1 MRTKSAYVAILLA
14 LAAGTALTVVSC
26 TPDTTAPRAVA
37 AAAPMTTQA
46 KVDDLRQKYDWI
58 GKYHTDGLA
67 YIYSK
72 LSTSD
77 GKVKTRADMCKLAA
91 KALKEF
97 HKATRG
103 SDVPD
108 ALLGVSFQREECPS
122 ESEVAS
128 SRQIVLSFP
137 AGASRRFDLSPEATG
152 YIDRLGAVPESSTS
166 QYEFLE
172 QVNAIEFEAV
182 ATLPESEAA
191 AVSAVASVARSS
203 ELYWEE
209 NLTSWS
215 TMPGA
220 LPIPYSMEVS
230 GGPEQLV
237 YASLSGWWDHP
248 AVSGF
253 RKVLAADIL
262 SGGRT
267 AYLAWA
273 LGPIVWEAVAAS
285 ALFGSVVAAAALLF

>member
-37 AAAPMTTQA
+37 AAAPLTTQA

-77 GKVKTRADMCKLAA
+77 GKVKTRADICKLAA

-103 SDVPD
+103 GDVPD
-108 ALLGVSFQREECPS
+108 ALLGVAFQNEECPS

-128 SRQIVLSFP
+128 SRQSVLSFP

-152 YIDRLGAVPESSTS
+152 YIDRLGAVPDNSTS
-166 QYEFLE
+166 QYEFLD
-172 QVNAIEFEAV
+172 QVNAIEYEAV

-209 NLTSWS
+209 NLTAWS
-215 TMPGA
+215 TLPDA
-220 LPIPYSMEVS
+220 LPIPYSREVS
-230 GGPEQLV
+230 GGPEQIA
-237 YASLSGWWDHP
+237 YARLPGWWQHP

-267 AYLAWA
+267 AYTAWA

-285 ALFGSVVAAAALLF
+285 ALFGSVVAAATLLF